1 MPALISCDLQF
12 QLAGAS
18 LESILCTMPA
28 TTTQRLTALE
38 QQFSELQA
46 QVLGTKPQA
55 KDWRRTAGT
64 FPRDAMTLA
73 AERSGRQWRKQP
85 RKK

>member
-1 MPALISCDLQF
+1 MPALQLRGLQF

-18 LESILCTMPA
+18 LESILRTMPA

-38 QQFSELQA
+38 QQVAELQT
-46 QVLGTKPQA
+46 QVLGIKPRT
-55 KDWRRTAGT
+55 KDWQRTAGT